1 MVGGEA
7 ALIQTISG
15 LVLLLACSA
24 FMSGSETSLFSL
36 SGLRVRRLQSE
47 GARGRL
53 IASLLAHPRSLL
65 STILICNIF
74 VNVFASSLSASL
86 FRRLEVSS
94 VVSVVVMACLILV
107 FGEISPK
114 TIAIRNAEP
123 LARFVAPA
131 IYGLSR
137 LVSPLRVA
145 LLWITGGIVRLI
157 DKRIPSDSTI
167 SEDELRTAVRIG
179 LSEGVLDAQERDM
192 IHGVF
197 VLETKQVRDI
207 MRPRRDL
214 FALDLA
220 TPVEELVR
228 RVSEHECARVP
239 VYEEEADRIVGML
252 YARDLLGHRGA
263 AGGPSR
269 VDVRAL
275 LRRPYFVPDSM
286 AIDDLLAELRRPG
299 QHFALVVDE
308 YGTVI
313 GFLTLE
319 DVLEVI
325 VGRLDLK
332 KGEPLRYSL
341 EDDRTVLADAALG
354 LDQLN
359 ALLGTAL
366 ADEYSVSI
374 GGLITHRLGR
384 IPEAGERLELPG
396 VGIEV
401 LRAQKTRV
409 ELVRV
414 RRADR
419 GRPVERARATGRD
432 GGARR

>member
-1 MVGGEA
+1 M
-7 ALIQTISG
+7 
-15 LVLLLACSA
+15 VLLLACSG
-24 FMSGSETSLFSL
+24 FLSGSETSLFSL
-36 SGLRVRRLQSE
+36 SGLRVRRLQGESKT
-47 GARGRL
+47 GRL
-53 IASLLAHPRSLL
+53 IASLLSHPRSLL

-74 VNVFASSLSASL
+74 VNVLASSLSASL
-86 FRRLEVSS
+86 FRRLGVSS
-94 VVSVVVMACLILV
+94 LVSVAVMTCLILV

-123 LARFVAPA
+123 LARLVAPV
-131 IYGLSR
+131 IYALSR
-137 LVSPLRVA
+137 FVSPLRIA
-145 LLWITGGIVRLI
+145 LLWATGGIVRLI
-157 DKRIPSDSTI
+157 DRRIPLDSSI

-207 MRPRRDL
+207 MKPRRDL

-220 TPVEELVR
+220 TPPEELVR
-228 RVSEHECARVP
+228 RVSEHEYARVP
-239 VYEEEADRIVGML
+239 VYDEEPDRIAGML
-252 YARDLLGHRGA
+252 YARDLLGYRGA
-263 AGGPSR
+263 AAGI
-269 VDVRAL
+269 DVRAL
-275 LRRPYFVPDSM
+275 LREPYFVPDSM
-286 AIDDLLAELRRPG
+286 AIDDLLAELRRRT
-299 QHFALVVDE
+299 QHFALAVDE

-366 ADEYSVSI
+366 DDEYSVSV

-384 IPEAGERLELPG
+384 IPETGERLELPG
-396 VGIEV
+396 VRIDV
-401 LRAQKTRV
+401 LRAQKTRI

-414 RRADR
+414 RRTDR
-419 GRPVERARATGRD
+419 GRGADRK